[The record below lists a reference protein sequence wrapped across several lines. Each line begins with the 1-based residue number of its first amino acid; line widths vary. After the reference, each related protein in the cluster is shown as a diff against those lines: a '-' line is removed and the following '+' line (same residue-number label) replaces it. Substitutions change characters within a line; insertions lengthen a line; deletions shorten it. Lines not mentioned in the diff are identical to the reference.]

1 MGLKESTM
9 IIPTSSTITRLP
21 LLLPLAFVLAI
32 PLEAADGQRGNHNTT
47 VTVLYEGPLLH
58 EEDWTIKSG
67 PVGPDNQK
75 LGALGGTCSMLPS
88 DVSVTTGSGHDRVI
102 FESEYTGLGVWK
114 MAWAET
120 MSGSVSN
127 GDEWHEQM
135 RIEFSGTTTDGKAPK
150 PDRSLP
156 SLGNDGFLQPVPSN
170 VLSDSLDLTDLFI
183 LQPPGGDI
191 DASSRVHWVLR
202 RQIPQVTMDPP
213 PDYFPVV
220 LFDRY
225 IVNLHDQLAGQLG
238 CDPL

>member
-1 MGLKESTM
+1 M
-9 IIPTSSTITRLP
+9 IIPPSSRLTRLP
-21 LLLPLAFVLAI
+21 FLLPLAFAAVL
-32 PLEAADGQRGNHNTT
+32 PLEAADGQRGHNSTA
-47 VTVLYEGPLLH
+47 VTVLYEGPLVH

-67 PVGPDNQK
+67 PTGPDNQK

-88 DVSVTTGSGHDRVI
+88 DVSVTAGVGRDRVT

-114 MAWAET
+114 MAWTET
-120 MSGSVSN
+120 SSGSVSN

-135 RIEFSGTTTDGKAPK
+135 RIEFSGTTTDGRAPR
-150 PDRSLP
+150 PNRSLP
-156 SLGNDGFLQPVPSN
+156 SPGNDGFLQPVPTN
-170 VLSDSLDLTDLFI
+170 VVSDSLDMTDLFM

-191 DASSRVHWVLR
+191 SASSRVHWILR
-202 RQIPQVTMDPP
+202 RQIPPVSMDPP

-220 LFDRY
+220 LFGGY

>member
-1 MGLKESTM
+1 M
-9 IIPTSSTITRLP
+9 IIPPSSRISRL
-21 LLLPLAFVLAI
+21 LFLLPLAFAVAL
-32 PLEAADGQRGNHNTT
+32 PLEAADGQRENHNAT
-47 VTVLYEGPLLH
+47 VTVLYEGPPLD

-88 DVSVTTGSGHDRVI
+88 DVSVVTGSGRERVT

-114 MAWAET
+114 MAWTET

-150 PDRSLP
+150 PNRSLP
-156 SLGNDGFLQPVPSN
+156 SPGNDGFLQPVPSN

-191 DASSRVHWVLR
+191 DASSRVHWALR
-202 RQIPQVTMDPP
+202 RQIPPVAMDPP

-220 LFDRY
+220 LFGKY
-225 IVNLHDQLAGQLG
+225 IVNLHSQLAGQLG